1 MGVRVDTTL
10 LAEALSRVD
19 VNKVGRQVVESG
31 RVLILIKNA
40 QQRGDGLA
48 LTNAELDSLLWLL
61 DVLRGADRDRLG
73 YR

>member
-1 MGVRVDTTL
+1 MKVDTTL

-19 VNKVGRQVVESG
+19 VSKVGIKVVESA
-31 RVLILIKNA
+31 RVLIKIKNA

-61 DVLRGADRDRLG
+61 NVLRGVDRDSLG
-73 YR
+73 HR